1 MIFVKVVKKEE
12 NKTTQEILDLKGN
25 DAIYISD
32 NDYNGYLGFKLTQE
46 DFVSLFSKKK
56 IECRVKYESQQT
68 AKEREIEE
76 KLQKIKE
83 WEAEQERRNSKF
95 PMCLLRK

>member
-46 DFVSLFSKKK
+46 DLYLFL
-56 IECRVKYESQQT
+56 VK
-68 AKEREIEE
+68 
-76 KLQKIKE
+76 
-83 WEAEQERRNSKF
+83 
-95 PMCLLRK
+95 RK